1 MITMWKNL
9 KSKLSSPNPMTYL
22 LVGLGNPGREY
33 RDNRHNI
40 GFMVV
45 DELSAQFGISLTRV
59 QSRSLVGIGIREEKR
74 VILAKPQTY
83 MNLSGQAVTGLTRF
97 YKILPDCLLVIHDDM
112 DLPFGTLRIRPSGG
126 SGGQKGLASIIEQLG
141 TDGFPRMRLGIGR
154 PPRGMDPAEYVLQPF
169 SQSEQKM
176 LPIFLGNAVEAV
188 ETYLDHGLEIAM
200 SRFNGNVLE

>member
-1 MITMWKNL
+1 MWNRL
-9 KSKLSSPNPMTYL
+9 KSKLFSPNLMTYL

-45 DELSAQFGISLTRV
+45 DELSAQLGISLTRV
-59 QSRSLVGIGIREEKR
+59 QSRSLVGIGIHEAKK

-83 MNLSGQAVTGLTRF
+83 MNLSGQAVAGLARF
-97 YKILPDCLLVIHDDM
+97 YKILPGCLLVIHDDL

-126 SGGQKGLASIIEQLG
+126 SGGHKGLASIIEQLG
-141 TDGFPRMRLGIGR
+141 TDAFPRMRLGIGR
-154 PPRGMDPAEYVLQPF
+154 PPRGANPAEYVLQPF
-169 SQSEQKM
+169 SQSEQKI
-176 LPIFLGNAVEAV
+176 LPIFLRNAVEAV
-188 ETYLDHGLEIAM
+188 KTYLDQDIERAM